1 MLGQVDSPAILPLWG
16 WAYSLCS
23 DGAPRAIPK
32 PILSGSLMSVL
43 RLRDA
48 HQGYQACFE
57 AGEPPVE
64 YWFFQECH
72 ILAVL
77 DPAFPVSCVSDWF
90 DMAPKRGR
98 IRLVLD
104 PLFAISEA
112 GLAIV
117 AI

>member
-1 MLGQVDSPAILPLWG
+1 MLAQVDSPTILPSWG
-16 WAYSLCS
+16 WADSRCPAAR
-23 DGAPRAIPK
+23 GTIPK
-32 PILSGSLMSVL
+32 PLLSGALMRVL

-64 YWFFQECH
+64 YWFFQERH

-98 IRLVLD
+98 IRLVLA